1 MRYYIGMRHATKKG
15 TRKMVNRKM
24 ITIRIDPGLHKKL
37 KSVCSFLGVKM
48 QDVITDM
55 VTQYVETNLEAMAK
69 WAKEVRRG
77 K

>member
-1 MRYYIGMRHATKKG
+1 MD
-15 TRKMVNRKM
+15 NRKM
-24 ITIRIDPGLHKKL
+24 ITIRIDPDLHKKL

-77 K
+77 E